1 MNSEITSKGEATRAR
16 IVDAAHQLFMEQG
29 YHGTSM
35 RQIVD
40 RAGITMGGIY
50 NHFASKEKI
59 WEAVFMEKH
68 PYREI
73 IPLLQS
79 AEGDT
84 IAEFLSN
91 AAKRLVNELGQQT
104 DLLNLMFIELLEF
117 KGEHLSELLSAVRPE
132 LARMAQFLAQ
142 KRGKLRPLA
151 MPVLARS
158 FAGLFFSYYITERL
172 MPEELRVMMGPDALN
187 SFVNIYLY
195 GILDGSTEACDD

>member
-1 MNSEITSKGEATRAR
+1 MISEITSKGEATRAR

-35 RQIVD
+35 RQIVE

-73 IPLLQS
+73 LPVLQS

-91 AAKRLVNELGQQT
+91 AAKCMVNELGQQT

-117 KGEHLSELLSAVRPE
+117 KGEHLTELFGAVQPE
-132 LARMAQFLAQ
+132 LGRMAQIFAQ
-142 KRGKLRPLA
+142 KRGKLRPIA
-151 MPVLARS
+151 MPVLVRS

-172 MPEELRVMMGPDALN
+172 MPDELRAMMGPDALEG
-187 SFVNIYLY
+187 FVNIYLY
-195 GILDGSTEACDD
+195 GILDEPSEASND